1 MKKFIAV
8 IISLFCL
15 TAVFAEDWYVCLG
28 SFTKKENLE
37 TYITALEKN
46 KIPTFTQPYT
56 DKKGVNWIRVFYDEA
71 FKNPDT
77 ARMVRDSLQP
87 KKVFKDFKMDGLW
100 ICQTT
105 KPGAEPAKVE
115 PAPVKTEPKVEQKV
129 EVKTEPAPAPVK
141 TEKTKKTTTKA
152 AAPARKYSAADLDST
167 LPFIEDFNLA
177 LVKHYNFNVI
187 SKISPNFTVGEEVF
201 IDDIK
206 DIADSMVTARYKKS
220 YSTIDINVCLSEE
233 GFPEISF
240 DGLEKVAVNLPEI
253 DATYGYIVVDGNI
266 TNCFVMSSSKQIFY
280 GISGKNVEKDALVQ
294 VLNDIKGAK
303 LIERKAA
310 VGSILETAPD
320 MARVMY
326 TYTDAIDLEDD
337 FIVGNPDWMDYLSGN
352 WSEDSLVVDGYNF
365 FFELGI
371 DSDDAQAL
379 FENFLAGT
387 EGEGAVKE
395 VNGKKVW
402 FFGNATSSQ
411 REAVFADESALFFI
425 ITEAS
430 EEALLEEVSKR

>member
-8 IISLFCL
+8 IISLLCL

-105 KPGAEPAKVE
+105 K
-115 PAPVKTEPKVEQKV
+115 
-129 EVKTEPAPAPVK
+129 
-141 TEKTKKTTTKA
+141 A

-167 LPFIEDFNLA
+167 LPFIEGFNLA

-320 MARVMY
+320 MSRVMY

>member
-105 KPGAEPAKVE
+105 K
-115 PAPVKTEPKVEQKV
+115 
-129 EVKTEPAPAPVK
+129 
-141 TEKTKKTTTKA
+141 A

-167 LPFIEDFNLA
+167 LPFIEGFNLA

-294 VLNDIKGAK
+294 VLNGIKGAK

-365 FFELGI
+365 FFEFGI